1 MIPNEPANLNS
12 RPPGRG
18 RAGEKTR
25 ERKVRMAERDGYIE
39 IRKAAENNLKGV
51 DVSIP
56 RNRFTVVTGVSGS
69 GKSSLVL
76 DTVYKEGLRRYIDC
90 LSTYARQFIEKV
102 ERPKMDDIE
111 GLPTPIAIESRNG
124 VVNSR
129 STVGTTT
136 EIYDYAR
143 LLFAKLGKTFCPSC
157 ESEVLEH
164 SPQSVASLLLK
175 THAGKRVVICF
186 EVGEGTPVS
195 AYMKKGYSMVLRG
208 GETRD
213 MEEIGELFDA
223 ETRVVAGRAV
233 VGEKSR
239 SRITE
244 ALEAAFSEGPRAVA
258 RPASGPELVFS
269 RELRCDGCGARFEK
283 PTPNLFSFN
292 SPHGACGECSGFGR
306 NLEIDPELLVPDP
319 RLSLGEGAV
328 EPFTKASYLRQMKKL
343 LEFAREAGIDTK
355 KPFRELSPRERSL
368 VFEGNGSYGGVRGY
382 FRRLERKNYKT
393 HVRVFLARYRSA
405 FTCGTCGGSRLRKES
420 LCVKI
425 GGKTISDLS
434 EMAIK
439 DLRDWFAAA
448 DFEPRETEIAGDVM
462 KEINARLDFL
472 VHVGLDYLS
481 LSRLTRTLSGG
492 EAQRINL
499 ACQLSSRLTETLYIL
514 DEPSIGLHARD
525 IRRLNSLI
533 KELRERNN
541 TIILIE
547 HDLDTIRSADYIVE
561 LGPRAGERGGEVVY
575 QGTLGKFLR
584 SAGDSTTR
592 KYLASEK
599 KIAVPGVRR
608 SSEGDSVRIIG
619 AAENNLKSIDV
630 GFPLRS
636 LTCVTGVS
644 GSGKSSL
651 VNDVLHNGLS
661 RKLGKKAERVG
672 KHDRIEGFEK
682 IGDVTILDQGSIG
695 RTSRSNPVTYIKA
708 YDEIRKILAGHYR
721 AKARGL
727 TPSHFSFN
735 VAGGRCE
742 KCSGEGTHRVE
753 MHFLADVLVTCEEC
767 GGRRFGKKVLEYRY
781 KGKNVDDILG
791 LTVDEAMDFFSSSP
805 AVARKLKVL
814 ADVGCGYL
822 RLGQPATTLS
832 GGEAQRIKIAREL
845 SRKEKNDILYILD
858 EPSVGLHIDDVG
870 KLLDVLNRLVDAGNT
885 VVVIEHNLEIVK
897 CADHVIDLGPEGG
910 DGGGEIVAQGTPEH
924 VASVKGSHTGSH
936 LEPFLR

>member
-1 MIPNEPANLNS
+1 
-12 RPPGRG
+12 
-18 RAGEKTR
+18 
-25 ERKVRMAERDGYIE
+25 MAERDGYIE

-102 ERPKMDDIE
+102 ERPRMDDIE

-157 ESEVLEH
+157 QSEVLEH
-164 SPQSVASLLLK
+164 SPQSATSLLIRN
-175 THAGKRVVICF
+175 HAGKRVVICF
-186 EVGEGTPVS
+186 EAGEGTPVS

-233 VGEKSR
+233 IGEKSR

-258 RPASGPELVFS
+258 RVASEPELVFS

-319 RLSLGEGAV
+319 RLSLGQGAV

-343 LEFAREAGIDTK
+343 LEFAREAGIDTE
-355 KPFRELSPRERSL
+355 KPFGELSPRERSL
-368 VFEGNGSYGGVRGY
+368 VLEGEGSYGGVRGY

-420 LCVKI
+420 LCVKT
-425 GGKTISDLS
+425 GGKTIFDLS

-439 DLRDWFAAA
+439 DLRDWFAGA
-448 DFEPRETEIAGDVM
+448 DFEPRETEVAGDVV

-472 VHVGLDYLS
+472 VHVGLGYLS

-525 IRRLNSLI
+525 IHRLNSLV

-547 HDLDTIRSADYIVE
+547 HDLDTIRSADYVVE
-561 LGPRAGERGGEVVY
+561 LGPLAGERGGEVVY

-584 SAGDSTTR
+584 SAGDSATR

-608 SSEGDSVRIIG
+608 SSEGDGVRIIG
-619 AAENNLKSIDV
+619 ASENNLKNIDV

-672 KHDRIEGFEK
+672 KHERIEGFEK
-682 IGDVTILDQGSIG
+682 IDDVIILDQGSIG

-708 YDEIRKILAGHYR
+708 YDDIRKILASHYR
-721 AKARGL
+721 AKGRGL

-767 GGRRFGKKVLEYRY
+767 GGRRFRKEVLEYRY
-781 KGKNVDDILG
+781 RGKNVDDILG

-845 SRKEKNDILYILD
+845 SRKEKNNILYILD

-910 DGGGEIVAQGTPEH
+910 DEGGEIVAQGTPEH
-924 VASVKGSHTGSH
+924 VASVKGSHTGAH
-936 LEPFLR
+936 LEPLLC

>member
-1 MIPNEPANLNS
+1 
-12 RPPGRG
+12 
-18 RAGEKTR
+18 
-25 ERKVRMAERDGYIE
+25 MAERNGYIE

-102 ERPKMDDIE
+102 ERPAMDDIE
-111 GLPTPIAIESRNG
+111 GLPTPIAIENRNG

-136 EIYDYAR
+136 EIYDYSR
-143 LLFAKLGKTFCPSC
+143 LLFAKLGKTFCPDC
-157 ESEVLEH
+157 GTEVREH
-164 SPQSVASLLLK
+164 SPQSAASILLEDRAREK
-175 THAGKRVVICF
+175 AVIGF
-186 EVGEGTPVS
+186 EVPEGTPVS
-195 AYMKKGYSMVLRG
+195 EYMKKGYSMVLRG

-213 MEEIGELFDA
+213 IEEVGEFFDA
-223 ETRVVAGRAV
+223 QTRVVAGRAV

-244 ALEAAFSEGPRAVA
+244 SLESAFSEGPRALV
-258 RPASGPELVFS
+258 RLGSGDELVFS
-269 RELRCDGCGARFEK
+269 KELRCDGCGAPFEE

-306 NLEIDPELLVPDP
+306 NLEIDPELLVPNP
-319 RLSLGEGAV
+319 ALSLREGAV

-343 LEFAREAGIDTK
+343 LEFAREAGVDDE
-355 KPFRELSPRERSL
+355 KPFGELSERERRL
-368 VFEGNGSYGGVRGY
+368 VFEGTGSYGGVRG
-382 FRRLERKNYKT
+382 FFKRLERKNYKT

-405 FTCGTCGGSRLRKES
+405 FTCGTCGGSRLKKEA
-420 LCVKI
+420 LNVKI
-425 GGKTISDLS
+425 GGKTIFDLS
-434 EMAIK
+434 EMSIK
-439 DLRDWFAAA
+439 DLRAWFDGAG
-448 DFEPRETEIAGDVM
+448 FGNHELEIARDVL

-499 ACQLSSRLTETLYIL
+499 ACQMSSRLTETLYIL

-525 IRRLNSLI
+525 MQRLNSLI
-533 KELRERNN
+533 KELRARNN

-547 HDLDTIRSADYIVE
+547 HDLDTVRSADYIVE
-561 LGPRAGERGGEVVY
+561 LGPRAGEHGGEVVY

-584 SAGDSTTR
+584 AAKDSITR
-592 KYLASEK
+592 KYLVSEK
-599 KIAVPGVRR
+599 KIEVPRVRR
-608 SSEGDSVRIIG
+608 STAGDSIRVTG
-619 AAENNLKSIDV
+619 AAENNLKGVDV
-630 GFPLRS
+630 EFPLRS

-651 VNDVLHNGLS
+651 VNDVLCNGLL
-661 RKLGKKAERVG
+661 RKLSRKAERVG
-672 KHDRIEGFEK
+672 KHDRIEGSEK
-682 IGDVTILDQGSIG
+682 IGDVIILDQGSIG
-695 RTSRSNPVTYIKA
+695 RSSRSNPVTYIKA
-708 YDEIRKILAGHYR
+708 YDEIRKVLANHYQ
-721 AKARGL
+721 AKLRKL

-753 MHFLADVLVTCEEC
+753 MHFLADVFVTCEEC
-767 GGRRFGKKVLEYRY
+767 GGRRFGKEVLEYRY
-781 KGKNVDDILG
+781 RGKNVDDILN
-791 LTVDEAMDFFSSSP
+791 LTVEEAMDFFSASP

-832 GGEAQRIKIAREL
+832 GGEAQRMKIAREL
-845 SRKEKNDILYILD
+845 SKKEKNNILYILD
-858 EPSVGLHIDDVG
+858 EPSVGLHVDDIG
-870 KLLDVLNRLVDAGNT
+870 KLVEVLNRLVDAGGS
-885 VVVIEHNLEIVK
+885 VIVIEHNLEMIK

-910 DGGGEIVAQGTPEH
+910 DEGGTIVVQGTPEH
-924 VASVKGSHTGSH
+924 VASVESSHTGVH
-936 LEPFLR
+936 LRPFLG

>member
-12 RPPGRG
+12 RTPGHR
-18 RAGEKTR
+18 RAGEKVR
-25 ERKVRMAERDGYIE
+25 ERKVLMAERDGYIE

-102 ERPKMDDIE
+102 ERPRMEDIE

-164 SPQSVASLLLK
+164 SPQSAATLLLR

-233 VGEKSR
+233 IGEKSR

-269 RELRCDGCGARFEK
+269 KELRCDGCGARFEK
-283 PTPNLFSFN
+283 PAPNLFSFN

-343 LEFAREAGIDTK
+343 LEFAREAGIDTE
-355 KPFRELSPRERSL
+355 KPFCELSPRERSL

-425 GGKTISDLS
+425 GGKTIHDLS
-434 EMAIK
+434 ETAIK
-439 DLRDWFAAA
+439 DLRDWFAEA

-499 ACQLSSRLTETLYIL
+499 ACQLS
-514 DEPSIGLHARD
+514 
-525 IRRLNSLI
+525 
-533 KELRERNN
+533 
-541 TIILIE
+541 
-547 HDLDTIRSADYIVE
+547 
-561 LGPRAGERGGEVVY
+561 
-575 QGTLGKFLR
+575 
-584 SAGDSTTR
+584 
-592 KYLASEK
+592 
-599 KIAVPGVRR
+599 
-608 SSEGDSVRIIG
+608 
-619 AAENNLKSIDV
+619 
-630 GFPLRS
+630 
-636 LTCVTGVS
+636 
-644 GSGKSSL
+644 
-651 VNDVLHNGLS
+651 
-661 RKLGKKAERVG
+661 
-672 KHDRIEGFEK
+672 
-682 IGDVTILDQGSIG
+682 
-695 RTSRSNPVTYIKA
+695 
-708 YDEIRKILAGHYR
+708 
-721 AKARGL
+721 
-727 TPSHFSFN
+727 
-735 VAGGRCE
+735 
-742 KCSGEGTHRVE
+742 
-753 MHFLADVLVTCEEC
+753 
-767 GGRRFGKKVLEYRY
+767 
-781 KGKNVDDILG
+781 KNV
-791 LTVDEAMDFFSSSP
+791 
-805 AVARKLKVL
+805 K
-814 ADVGCGYL
+814 
-822 RLGQPATTLS
+822 
-832 GGEAQRIKIAREL
+832 
-845 SRKEKNDILYILD
+845 
-858 EPSVGLHIDDVG
+858 
-870 KLLDVLNRLVDAGNT
+870 
-885 VVVIEHNLEIVK
+885 
-897 CADHVIDLGPEGG
+897 
-910 DGGGEIVAQGTPEH
+910 
-924 VASVKGSHTGSH
+924 
-936 LEPFLR
+936 